1 MDVQNKVVIVTG
13 ASAGI
18 GLATAQHL
26 AENGAKIVI
35 TARSEDKLKDLAAK
49 LPDAFPV
56 KADLRQEADIKN
68 LISQTLEKYGQIDIL
83 INNAGQGIYGLVEN
97 VKISD
102 YKEAMELNVFSA
114 LRMMQAVIPLM
125 KRQGGGYIVNI
136 SSAITRAYIPGIA
149 AYSSTKYA
157 LNALSYTARQE
168 LAKYNIIVST
178 VLPKMTDTNFAKN
191 SIGADCQWVRE
202 KMSERDPS
210 LAINTPQKVAQRLF
224 ELIQSEEAE
233 AFV

>member
-1 MDVQNKVVIVTG
+1 MDVQDKVVIVTG
-13 ASAGI
+13 ASEGI
-18 GLATAQHL
+18 GLATAKHL
-26 AENGAKIVI
+26 AEHGAKIVI
-35 TARSEDKLKDLAAK
+35 TARSEDKLKELAAS
-49 LPDAFPV
+49 LPDALPV

-68 LISQTLEKYGQIDIL
+68 LISKTIEKYGRINIL
-83 INNAGQGIYGLVEN
+83 VNNAGQGIYGLVEN

-102 YKEAMELNVFSA
+102 YKEAMELNVFGA

-125 KRQGGGYIVNI
+125 KIQGGGYIVNI
-136 SSAITRAYIPGIA
+136 SSAITRAYLPGIA

-157 LNALSYTARQE
+157 LNAISYTARQE

-202 KMSERDPS
+202 KMSARDPS
-210 LAINTPQKVAQRLF
+210 LVINTPQKVAQRLV

-233 AFV
+233 AFI